1 MGQQHSAHAISSIL
15 DDINSSFWNET
26 VQEQIDKLTGSNY
39 TLSWTVFILVVMVMV
54 SLAAA
59 FLMCFYYNDFVP
71 AMMPKPN
78 DKPRNK
84 SQRNT
89 RQMEDKPQRNTRQM
103 EEEAPGEELV

>member
-1 MGQQHSAHAISSIL
+1 
-15 DDINSSFWNET
+15 
-26 VQEQIDKLTGSNY
+26 
-39 TLSWTVFILVVMVMV
+39 
-54 SLAAA
+54 
-59 FLMCFYYNDFVP
+59 
-71 AMMPKPN
+71 MPKTN